1 MFDDPIPIEK
11 GMLRSPNDRR
21 WYTQVDAIM
30 SQFRR
35 AFPEIKY
42 DVAWNVCLL
51 NGSAW
56 RKISERHVTLYGGL
70 LRHRLIGIEAATL
83 LFAHETGHHYGGPPR
98 DTIYEWMSCECQADY
113 WAARYGVRA
122 VLGGAETEVKRVVLA
137 GARQILKF
145 ERHLMKLGVHR
156 LERSGDCLDHASP
169 EIRYKIFLKAA
180 SLRLN

>member
-11 GMLRSPNDRR
+11 GMLRSPNHRR
-21 WYTQVDAIM
+21 WRTQVDAIM

-70 LRHRLIGIEAATL
+70 MRHRLIGIEAATL

-98 DTIYEWMSCECQADY
+98 DAIYEWMSCECQADY
-113 WAARYGVRA
+113 WAARYGVRTA
-122 VLGGAETEVKRVVLA
+122 LGGAETEIKRVVLA

-145 ERHLMKLGVHR
+145 ERHLMKLGGHR
-156 LERSGDCLDHASP
+156 LDWSSDCLDHALP
-169 EIRYKIFLKAA
+169 EVRYKIFLKAA
-180 SLRLN
+180 GLQPN